1 MSGGKRWWWLTWGAL
16 ALYVAL
22 RMGVFNLWAAVATPA
37 GTIWL
42 PDTFATV
49 DHPFHVAR
57 ADMLWQ
63 ALSQGHLLRW
73 VGQHQGGYPVEFY
86 PLGEAWLEV
95 SLRILSLGWL
105 PAAGAHSLVT
115 IALFLLPGVSFAAL
129 ARLDGLTPAVA
140 LLAMA
145 LHVALP
151 GGWYD
156 GGYTELVQWG
166 LITNVAATYAA
177 FLVLPLLIR
186 FLATGEG
193 WAGALSAALAAFA
206 IYCNP
211 RSLVALVAVGAG
223 VWLTALLTRQE
234 TLKTC
239 SLRLGLVAVAG
250 GLLAAPELG
259 ALARFDD
266 LYRFVHYSGYESL
279 EGYVATAVA
288 AVTLPVALLAVVGIM
303 IGLLSVRRTTTRSV
317 TVVTILYV
325 LLTLA
330 VAFVP
335 AVERVASQLEPTRL
349 MPLQRLLTLYLAAV
363 AIWCVLSWLGGRD
376 MRPNSTVT
384 ARGNPTASPQR
395 PVGASESARRRLAEA
410 LIVAIAVIILAV
422 QTRPLPGPPPNPAS
436 PEIVPV
442 GLYPIEMSAQP
453 AQADLEAAVRA
464 ADAAAAPGTAML
476 ILGSALSWHQQLWA
490 PLWTSRLLYY
500 DNWLWYWHPYHA
512 GTPGY
517 SFSAGHH
524 YPDPERTLDRD
535 YLARHGIGAVLVSR
549 PTRAFAATSPL
560 LSPVQQGIYD
570 VYVVIDP
577 TTTVTFG
584 DANVKTSTVTNQRIE
599 ASASSAGAPTVRVN
613 WFPRWQ
619 GTADGKPVSL
629 SRRDDGYI
637 AVDVTAPTEHLDLEY
652 AVQPA
657 DWFARVLA
665 VAGALLCGWL
675 CLQSMRKGRQQFRFI
690 LS

>member
-1 MSGGKRWWWLTWGAL
+1 VS
-16 ALYVAL
+16 
-22 RMGVFNLWAAVATPA
+22 
-37 GTIWL
+37 
-42 PDTFATV
+42 
-49 DHPFHVAR
+49 
-57 ADMLWQ
+57 
-63 ALSQGHLLRW
+63 
-73 VGQHQGGYPVEFY
+73 QHQGGYPVEFY

-95 SLRILSLGWL
+95 CLRFLSLGWL

-115 IALFLLPGVSFAAL
+115 IALFLLPGASFAAL

-166 LITNVAATYAA
+166 LITNVAAAYAA

-186 FLATGEG
+186 FLTTGDA

-211 RSLVALVAVGAG
+211 RSLVALTAVGAG
-223 VWLTALLTRQE
+223 VWLTALLTRRG
-234 TLKTC
+234 TLKICT
-239 SLRLGLVAVAG
+239 LRLALVAVAG
-250 GLLAAPELG
+250 GLLAAPELS

-266 LYRFVHYSGYESL
+266 LYQFVHYSGYDSIASYVSTAMASVSL
-279 EGYVATAVA
+279 PVVVLALAGLIIGLFSAQWTAARAVA
-288 AVTLPVALLAVVGIM
+288 
-303 IGLLSVRRTTTRSV
+303 
-317 TVVTILYV
+317 VVTILYV
-325 LLTLA
+325 LLTLT

-335 AVERVASQLEPTRL
+335 AVENVASQLEPTRL
-349 MPLQRLLTLYLAAV
+349 MPLQRLLTLYLAATT
-363 AIWCVLSWLGGRD
+363 IWFVVSWLGGRIP
-376 MRPNSTVT
+376 RSSSAVTASGNSTDEV
-384 ARGNPTASPQR
+384 ASPQR
-395 PVGASESARRRLAEA
+395 PVRELEPARRRLAEA
-410 LIVAIAVIILAV
+410 LIVAIAVILLAV

-442 GLYPIEMSAQP
+442 GLYAIEMSAQP
-453 AQADLEAAVRA
+453 VQADLEAAVRA
-464 ADAAAAPGTAML
+464 ADAAAAPGTAVL

-535 YLARHGIGAVLVSR
+535 YLARHGIGAVLVSG

-560 LSPVQQGIYD
+560 LRSVQRGTYD
-570 VYVVIDP
+570 AYVVIDP

-584 DANVKTSTVTNQRIE
+584 DANAMTSSVSNQRIE
-599 ASASSAGAPTVRVN
+599 ASASLAGDPAVRVN

-619 GTADGKPVSL
+619 GMADGKPVSL

-637 AVDVTAPTEHLDLEY
+637 AVDVTDPTAQIDLTY

-657 DWFARVLA
+657 DWFARALA
-665 VAGALLCGWL
+665 VAGAALCGWL
-675 CLQSMRKGRQQFRFI
+675 CLQSVRKGRYEQFRFI
-690 LS
+690 P